1 MSLFH
6 NRFVSVNID
15 TNNDNRDEKDKTCTV
30 CYSNMDDA
38 FNTTLKCGHSY
49 HTDCYT
55 SYIAYNVVNKKE
67 SINCPVCR
75 NNILEIT
82 VNKPEV
88 VHITTGD
95 TDIESQSN
103 YDDDEAR
110 EGCCTP
116 VNCCFTGLKIAML
129 VGSIYFITHITL
141 LCTGS
146 DVC

>member
-15 TNNDNRDEKDKTCTV
+15 SNNDNKDEQDKTCTV
-30 CYSNMDDA
+30 CYSNMDDV

-55 SYIAYNVVNKKE
+55 SYIAYNVAHKKE

-88 VHITTGD
+88 TR
-95 TDIESQSN
+95 TDNDVENQSGYDN
-103 YDDDEAR
+103 DDDDTQQT
-110 EGCCTP
+110 CCTP
-116 VNCCFTGLKIAML
+116 STLCARLLKVITI
-129 VGSIYFITHITL
+129 VGTIYFVSHLTIFCTHSHS
-141 LCTGS
+141 C
-146 DVC
+146 